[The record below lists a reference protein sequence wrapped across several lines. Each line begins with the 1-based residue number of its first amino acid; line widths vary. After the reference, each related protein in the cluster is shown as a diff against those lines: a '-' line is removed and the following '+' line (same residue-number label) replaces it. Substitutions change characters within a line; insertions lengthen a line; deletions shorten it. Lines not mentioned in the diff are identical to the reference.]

1 MDHPEHDA
9 KRSLNLNKFRDQKR
23 VFNRASSFTFG
34 QAQHASA
41 LLRSHEAG
49 LGLGSAKAA
58 TAGYAKARRPVSGGA
73 FLGRQALEPTGF
85 QFPRPGKGGSAS
97 GGGGGSSGAGGSSA
111 SGGALSASAAAC
123 VAASAAALSITEEDH
138 EGDSSFGTNGSSPGG
153 PAGGSPCPPSS
164 KMGARPVFKLGGMLH
179 PRRGLERAATASVL
193 TFSR

>member
-41 LLRSHEAG
+41 LLRSAEEKG
-49 LGLGSAKAA
+49 PKAA
-58 TAGYAKARRPVSGGA
+58 TGGYAKSRRPVSSGT
-73 FLGRQALEPTGF
+73 FMSRQALEPAGF
-85 QFPRPGKGGSAS
+85 QFPRPGKKPSGPSCNSTSNAS
-97 GGGGGSSGAGGSSA
+97 P
-111 SGGALSASAAAC
+111 SAAAA
-123 VAASAAALSITEEDH
+123 VAASTAALSITEEDH

-164 KMGARPVFKLGGMLH
+164 KMGARPMFKLGGMLH